1 DNICL
6 PCPNGAIC
14 NGGKDILAKQSFWV
28 DIKLSNSTPEF
39 FECTGETCCDKENG
53 CELDKT
59 CSPDTSGPLCEMCVD
74 GKSKW
79 SAECFECD
87 GPNVTYFV
95 IIVVLAFLVVFFLTF
110 ISTGENTIL
119 SNTFFTYQVMDLIL
133 SMTDVQ
139 NLLSGIASISPEIAF
154 NLLGGNLTK
163 CLTPL
168 TGSAYY
174 WKKSLNNESLIVK
187 KFNTYLPKKMRKKTM
202 ESFKASF
209 LEILLFVYEPLFE
222 HAITI
227 FDCRLISFDGEKVR
241 VMEAYPDIICYRGNH
256 IPLIILAGILLLVL
270 VIIIPATLTY
280 LIYKRD
286 KSPNVT
292 SILQKDNDSDKHND
306 EDNLSFIHTIIEEYK
321 PQFPYWIIADFF
333 VKMTITTVSVATKYI
348 GDDVHSYAMFIILLL
363 YLITVRYK
371 VYKVELVNNLDGVSG
386 LGIVKNSVCG
396 KEFKSCAEGNL
407 PGFNN
412 LMFWQYSLTLFPLII
427 LILRAVSSILHFA
440 KIRYSKFKGKPVN
453 NVKQNYFKDS
463 EEDKNLI
470 PTKKEENQLQNY
482 EQKVIGIVKTAEL
495 EKPGFVNNDNQ
506 EVPSTK
512 LADYEENNDQIPRT
526 GNQKIISSFEKSRHS
541 DEKNQLLKKSDENQ
555 ESSVLIEESQHD
567 ENNQLRPR
575 NSNIQGRPSS
585 VREPIY
591 SENNIIGFRYL
602 PV

>member
-1 DNICL
+1 
-6 PCPNGAIC
+6 AIC

-87 GPNVTYFV
+87 GPNVTYF
-95 IIVVLAFLVVFFLTF
+95 
-110 ISTGENTIL
+110 
-119 SNTFFTYQVMDLIL
+119 
-133 SMTDVQ
+133 MTDVQ

-292 SILQKDNDSDKHND
+292 SILQKDKDSDKHND
-306 EDNLSFIHTIIEEYK
+306 EDNLSFIHAIIEEYK

-371 VYKVELVNNLDGVSG
+371 VYKVELENFCNLIFCASLLGVSG

-555 ESSVLIEESQHD
+555 ESSVLIEKSQHD